1 MLHFESSALETSL
14 ALLVDRDADTRS
26 MYAEYLRHAQ
36 CEIEEAA
43 DGREALAKAIAR
55 RPNVIITETL
65 LPGISGLE
73 LCALLRGDS
82 VTQSIP
88 IIVVTGAA
96 YPADLARA
104 RQAGADSVL
113 VKPCLPETLMLEINR
128 VLETSALLRA
138 RANGARL
145 RAHEQLARSA
155 ELRERS
161 ARHHITLAK
170 AHSRGQTTTPPL
182 PPPQLICPH
191 CDAPL
196 VYQSSQIGGVS
207 VRHSEQ
213 WDYYT
218 CQAGC
223 GTFQYRHRT
232 RKLRRA

>member
-1 MLHFESSALETSL
+1 MLHFASSLPESSL
-14 ALLVDRDADTRS
+14 ALLVDRDEDTRS
-26 MYAEYLRHAQ
+26 LYAEYLRDAH
-36 CEIEEAA
+36 CDIEEAA

-55 RPNVIITETL
+55 RPSVIITETL

-73 LCALLRGDS
+73 LCSLLRGDS
-82 VTQSIP
+82 LTQSIP

-96 YPADLARA
+96 YPSDLARA
-104 RQAGADSVL
+104 RQAGADAVL
-113 VKPCLPETLMLEINR
+113 VKPCLPETLMLEIRR
-128 VLETSALLRA
+128 VLETSALLRE

-155 ELRERS
+155 VLRDLS
-161 ARHHITLAK
+161 AKHHVTLAK
-170 AHSRGQTTTPPL
+170 SHSRGQTTTPPL
-182 PPPQLICPH
+182 QPPQLICPH

-196 VYQSSQIGGVS
+196 VYQSSHIGGVS